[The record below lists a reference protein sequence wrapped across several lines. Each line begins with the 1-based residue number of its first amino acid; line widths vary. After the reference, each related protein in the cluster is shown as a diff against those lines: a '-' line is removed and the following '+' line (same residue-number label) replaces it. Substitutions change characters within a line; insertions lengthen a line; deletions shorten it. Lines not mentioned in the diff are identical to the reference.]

1 MLDLPKDIHI
11 IIHDFLKLPSSITI
25 TNQDIKD
32 CFLDINNLKIV
43 LYTKK
48 DKDTFLDKYKKCE

>member
-32 CFLDINNLKIV
+32 SFVDNRNLKMV

-48 DKDTFLDKYKKCE
+48 DKDTFLD